1 MIDYHIVFVK
11 KKKHFFNVLHYNFI
25 HFFLLIRKIS
35 TCNSKSE
42 FIFYKLNLSE
52 ITPFKRNRIKLF
64 FFITVI
70 MSLRYNYCIAVA
82 IEHSAFFKNIKY
94 LQLQLLRVSS
104 KLVLLPKF
112 RIILKRKNK

>member
-1 MIDYHIVFVK
+1 MIDYHIVFGNSKYQLKLTVNILHINFYVDSLSLISVIYAFGKSQMIDYHIVFVK

-52 ITPFKRNRIKLF
+52 ITPFKRN
-64 FFITVI
+64 T
-70 MSLRYNYCIAVA
+70 
-82 IEHSAFFKNIKY
+82 E
-94 LQLQLLRVSS
+94 
-104 KLVLLPKF
+104 
-112 RIILKRKNK
+112 